1 MDLACRVP
9 DGVALENA
17 VIIRRAFAGD
27 RLQVAAMR
35 AALWPDGP
43 FKEHLFEF
51 DQLIS
56 TGMSGTLPAAT
67 FVAEDAS
74 GALVGF
80 LDAGLRSHA
89 DGCDTRQ
96 PVGYI
101 EGWWVQEDVRDR
113 GIGRG
118 LVQAAEDWARAHGCR
133 EMASDALIDNHASL
147 AAHEAL
153 GFVVVDRCYH
163 LRKAL

>member
-1 MDLACRVP
+1 MVGLTVT
-9 DGVALENA
+9 
-17 VIIRRAFAGD
+17 IRKAGSSD

-43 FKEHLFEF
+43 FEEHLCEF
-51 DQLIS
+51 DELMK

-67 FVAEDAS
+67 FVAEDAR

-89 DGCDTRQ
+89 DGCDVSR
-96 PVGYI
+96 PVGYV
-101 EGWWVQEDVRDR
+101 EGWWVRKDLRHC
-113 GIGRG
+113 GIGRA
-118 LVQAAEDWARAHGCR
+118 LVRAAEGWARDQGCR
-133 EMASDALIDNHASL
+133 EIASDALIDNPQSL

-153 GFVVVDRCYH
+153 GFEVVERCFH
-163 LRKAL
+163 FRKAL